1 MALIETEALVLKNIP
16 FHETSGIV
24 HLYTKKHGKI
34 PVIARG
40 SRRLK
45 SPFRGYLEP
54 LNYLEVTYY
63 YKQTRDIQ
71 VLSNVDLIKTFFSD
85 SSNILESVYAMSV
98 IECIDKF
105 YREYEEDKNTFS
117 FTVAVLTYM
126 EAHKN
131 LLVETF
137 IFFLLKM
144 IDILGYKLDL
154 KSCQVCNGQLVN
166 PSFDSNT
173 GQIVCKK
180 CGGNSDKFI
189 PISDGVVNYLRSLDK
204 IELGGIILPPL
215 SIGETGKECVSF
227 LLSYI
232 SFHLGHSVKLKTFEI
247 LPDLT

>member
-1 MALIETEALVLKNIP
+1 MALIKTEALVLKNIP
-16 FHETSGIV
+16 FHETSSIV

-45 SPFRGYLEP
+45 SPFRSYLEP

-71 VLSNVDLIKTFFSD
+71 ILSNVDLIRSFFSD
-85 SSNILESVYAMSV
+85 SSNVLESVYAMSV

-105 YREYEEDKNTFS
+105 YREYEEDENAFS
-117 FTVAVLTYM
+117 FTIAVLTYM

-131 LLVETF
+131 LLLETF

-144 IDILGYKLDL
+144 IDILGYKLNL
-154 KSCQVCNGQLVN
+154 KSCRVCNGQLEK
-166 PSFDSNT
+166 PAFDRYT
-173 GQIVCKK
+173 GQVVCKK
-180 CGGNSDKFI
+180 CSNNKNQFM
-189 PISDGVVNYLRSLDK
+189 PISAGVVNYLRSLDK
-204 IELGGIILPPL
+204 IELGEIILPSL
-215 SIGETGKECVSF
+215 SIGETGKECVNF

-232 SFHLGHSVKLKTFEI
+232 SFHLGHPVKLKTFEI